1 MNSIILQIAAR
12 YLKWILLVFAVLAL
26 FRGHNHPGG
35 GFIGGLM
42 AGLAIVYR
50 GFAYNA
56 FQVKEELKD
65 RPERYIA
72 LGLATILASIV
83 PSLLKGVTLMSGLW
97 ITLPLPFGEG
107 LKLGTP
113 FLFDVGVFFT
123 VIGVT
128 LMFVFSLTQKP
139 QDSKNGLY

>member
-1 MNSIILQIAAR
+1 MNSAILQIAAR
-12 YLKWILLVFAVLAL
+12 YLKWILIVFAVLAL
-26 FRGHNHPGG
+26 FRGHNNPGG

-56 FQVKEELKD
+56 FQIKEELKD
-65 RPERYIA
+65 RPEKYIA
-72 LGLATILASIV
+72 LGLATILLSFL
-83 PSLLKGVTLMSGLW
+83 PSLLMNATLMTGIW
-97 ITLPLPFGEG
+97 FTLPLPFGEG

-139 QDSKNGLY
+139 QP

>member
-72 LGLATILASIV
+72 LGLGIIV
-83 PSLLKGVTLMSGLW
+83 FSFIPSLIKGATLMTGLW
-97 ITLPLPFGEG
+97 ITLPLPFSEG

-128 LMFVFSLTQKP
+128 LMFVFSLTQRP
-139 QDSKNGLY
+139 Q